1 MSSTDDVQSL
11 GKVVV
16 IGGCGFLGHHIV
28 NLIVSRHPQ
37 TAVSVLD
44 VRTTNNRHASST
56 VSYHDGDITDYDAVL
71 ELFQRIKPDAVIHT
85 ASPTAFLPNEIHEKV
100 NVGGTKNL
108 LKAAQEVGVKAFVY
122 TSSASVSLNPKIDV
136 RNADETWPYVTGSAQ
151 PEYYT
156 TTKAYAEMAVLAANR
171 KPETFLTAAIRP
183 AGIFGEGDVQI
194 IPPMIL
200 AFKRGQTKFQVGD
213 NNNTLFDWTY
223 VENIAHGHL
232 LALSAL
238 LATHRMAPTMP
249 LDTERVDGEA
259 FIISNGQP
267 VYFWDFARAVWHEA
281 GDRLPLEKVWV
292 LPVGFAFVVGAIL
305 EWIFWAMNRKPGL
318 TRSQVRYST
327 MPKYYNIDKAK
338 KRLGYEPTVDMK
350 EGVRRGVQYILAR
363 EKQDSE
369 KKAQ

>member
-1 MSSTDDVQSL
+1 MSSSDSVQSL
-11 GKVVV
+11 GKIVV

-37 TAVSVLD
+37 TSVSVLD

-56 VSYHDGDITDYDAVL
+56 VSYYDSDITDYDAVL
-71 ELFQRIKPDAVIHT
+71 ELFRRIRPDAVIHT

-100 NVGGTKNL
+100 NIGGTKNL

-122 TSSASVSLNPKIDV
+122 TSSASVSLDPKVDV
-136 RNADETWPYVTGSAQ
+136 VNADETWPYVTGSRQ

-156 TTKAYAEMAVLAANR
+156 TTKAFAEQAVLAANR
-171 KPETFLTAAIRP
+171 TPSTFLTAAIRP

-194 IPPMIL
+194 LPPMVT
-200 AFKRGQTKFQVGD
+200 AYRRGQTKFQVGD
-213 NNNTLFDWTY
+213 NNNLFEFTY
-223 VENIAHGHL
+223 VENIAHAHL

-238 LATHRMAPTMP
+238 LTTHRMAPTVP
-249 LDTERVDGEA
+249 LDSERVDGEA
-259 FIISNGQP
+259 FFITNGQP

-281 GDRLPLEKVWV
+281 GDRLPIQKVWKLQV
-292 LPVGFAFVVGAIL
+292 DFAFVVGAIL
-305 EWIFWAMNRKPGL
+305 EWAFWALGKKPNL
-318 TRSQVRYST
+318 TRQQVRYST

-338 KRLGYEPTVDMK
+338 KRLGYEATVDLK
-350 EGVRRGVQYILAR
+350 EGVRRGVQYILER

>member
-1 MSSTDDVQSL
+1 
-11 GKVVV
+11 
-16 IGGCGFLGHHIV
+16 
-28 NLIVSRHPQ
+28 
-37 TAVSVLD
+37 
-44 VRTTNNRHASST
+44 
-56 VSYHDGDITDYDAVL
+56 
-71 ELFQRIKPDAVIHT
+71 
-85 ASPTAFLPNEIHEKV
+85 
-100 NVGGTKNL
+100 
-108 LKAAQEVGVKAFVY
+108 
-122 TSSASVSLNPKIDV
+122 
-136 RNADETWPYVTGSAQ
+136 
-151 PEYYT
+151 
-156 TTKAYAEMAVLAANR
+156 
-171 KPETFLTAAIRP
+171 
-183 AGIFGEGDVQI
+183 
-194 IPPMIL
+194 
-200 AFKRGQTKFQVGD
+200 
-213 NNNTLFDWTY
+213 
-223 VENIAHGHL
+223 
-232 LALSAL
+232 
-238 LATHRMAPTMP
+238 MP